1 MNSIEEDCGIKWVSH
16 YTTDTD
22 ALAAQVAGLE
32 FPAASTFTSMA
43 LATAEADLRN
53 GRPDAAAVVIVVTD
67 GRPLS
72 SQRTFQAAMS
82 LRDKARLMWVP
93 VGPNCPIEDMEGWA
107 SLPVRDNMIEL
118 SDFGVLESPE
128 AISSII
134 ADACPMVE

>member
-53 GRPDAAAVVIVVTD
+53 GRPDAAALVIVVTD

-72 SQRTFQAAMS
+72 SERTFQAARS
-82 LRDKARLMWVP
+82 LREKARLMWVP
-93 VGPNCPIEDMEGWA
+93 VGQNCPLKDIEEW
-107 SLPVRDNMIEL
+107 SSQPPRDNIIEL
-118 SDFGVLESPE
+118 ADFE
-128 AISSII
+128 ALQT
-134 ADACPMVE
+134 